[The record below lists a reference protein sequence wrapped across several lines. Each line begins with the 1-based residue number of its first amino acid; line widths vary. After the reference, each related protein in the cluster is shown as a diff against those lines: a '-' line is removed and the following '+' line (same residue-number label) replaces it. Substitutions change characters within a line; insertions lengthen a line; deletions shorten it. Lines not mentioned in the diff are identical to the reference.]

1 MEKLLA
7 TFSKKLL
14 QKTLIRFGLPILHIS
29 QRMKGGCTL
38 RLVSILTGQAQY
50 FLLNNVVL

>member
-14 QKTLIRFGLPILHIS
+14 QKTVRQSDTAVYFMFGHD
-29 QRMKGGCTL
+29 
-38 RLVSILTGQAQY
+38 LTS
-50 FLLNNVVL
+50 N